1 MRTGFKTAVIA
12 IFLLICVVCAL
23 AANNSTTVQIN
34 SPLQVN
40 GAKLDVGHYK
50 VTWTANGDKA
60 DVVFK
65 NGKTEVKTT
74 AKLQDAKLIYSN
86 TALMRTNDGVMKEL
100 WIGGTTT
107 TLVFN
112 E

>member
-12 IFLLICVVCAL
+12 ALVLICVVSVC

-65 NGKTEVKTT
+65 NGKTEVKAT
-74 AKLQDAKLIYSN
+74 AKLQDAKIIYSN

-107 TLVFN
+107 TLVFA